1 MAVTE
6 PPRRESVP
14 GLMGTRAEAM
24 QRLKVGAGG
33 LLAVLF
39 VVALASSVIQ
49 TTRGADDTPVAAAS
63 EAGQTEAAN
72 DPLVDFGV
80 APELPRDDESIV
92 GDLPA
97 EQMPPA
103 TQAPAG
109 E

>member
-1 MAVTE
+1 MPATE
-6 PPRRESVP
+6 PRKGEIAP

-33 LLAVLF
+33 LLGVLF

-49 TTRGADDTPVAAAS
+49 TTRGAEDTPVAAAS
-63 EAGQTEAAN
+63 EANPEAAN

-80 APELPRDDESIV
+80 APELPSDSESIV

-97 EQMPPA
+97 DQMPPA
-103 TQAPAG
+103 TPAPAG

>member
-1 MAVTE
+1 MPATE
-6 PPRRESVP
+6 PPKGELAP

-33 LLAVLF
+33 LLGVLF

-49 TTRGADDTPVAAAS
+49 TTRGADDTPVATAQ
-63 EAGQTEAAN
+63 AGQTEAAN

-80 APELPRDDESIV
+80 APELPGDDESIV
-92 GDLPA
+92 GDLPP
-97 EQMPPA
+97 EQMPRA
-103 TQAPAG
+103 SQAPSG